1 MKMWNVVYTDEF
13 GEWWRTLEDAVQDKC
28 LSVVGLLERKGPAL
42 GFPYSSD
49 IRGASPAMRELRIQY
64 AGHPYRILYAFDPE
78 RSAVL
83 IIGGDKTGDDSWYDR
98 YVPRAEAIFKE
109 YLEEL
114 KEVN

>member
-1 MKMWNVVYTDEF
+1 
-13 GEWWRTLEDAVQDKC
+13 
-28 LSVVGLLERKGPAL
+28 
-42 GFPYSSD
+42 
-49 IRGASPAMRELRIQY
+49 MRELRIQY
-64 AGHPYRILYAFDPE
+64 AGHPYRILYAFEPE